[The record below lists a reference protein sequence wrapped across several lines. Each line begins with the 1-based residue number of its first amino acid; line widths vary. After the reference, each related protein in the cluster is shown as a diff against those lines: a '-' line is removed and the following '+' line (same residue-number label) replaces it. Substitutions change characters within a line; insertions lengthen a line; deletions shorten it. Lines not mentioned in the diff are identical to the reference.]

1 MVVISLTILDEK
13 YLKVF
18 NQQST
23 IKIQWK
29 LQDT

>member
-1 MVVISLTILDEK
+1 MVVISLTLLDEK

-18 NQQST
+18 NKQST